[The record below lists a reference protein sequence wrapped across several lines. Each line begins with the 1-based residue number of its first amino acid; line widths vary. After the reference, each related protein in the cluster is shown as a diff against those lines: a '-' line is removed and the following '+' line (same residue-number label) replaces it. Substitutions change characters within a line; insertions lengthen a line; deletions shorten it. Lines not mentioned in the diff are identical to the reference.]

1 MKRIHNRDDIV
12 QAGLDIILS
21 RGFNATGVEVILKQA
36 NVPKGSFYNFFPSK
50 EEFGLA
56 IIDRFIDEISGSVF
70 QPILG
75 DDSLPPLQR
84 IRNCFESL
92 TSRFES
98 NDCSKGCLIGNLSLE
113 MSDQYEKIRQ
123 RLDLVLQ
130 RWTEVFAGLL
140 HEAQKE
146 KAIPADLD
154 AEMLAENMIASFE
167 GALLRAK
174 VKKSSAPLKNFIHLY
189 FDAFLA
195 LKEDVK

>member
-21 RGFNATGVEVILKQA
+21 RGFNATGVEVILMQA

-50 EEFGLA
+50 EDFGLA
-56 IIDRFIDEISGSVF
+56 IIDRFIAEISASVF
-70 QPILG
+70 QPILE

-84 IRNCFESL
+84 IRKCFEGL
-92 TSRFES
+92 ISRFES

-123 RLDLVLQ
+123 RLDLILQ
-130 RWTEVFAGLL
+130 RWAEIFAVLL
-140 HEAQKE
+140 LQAQRE

-174 VKKSSAPLKNFIHLY
+174 VKKSSQPLKNFTHLY
-189 FDAFLA
+189 FDTFLA
-195 LKEDVK
+195 LNVDVK